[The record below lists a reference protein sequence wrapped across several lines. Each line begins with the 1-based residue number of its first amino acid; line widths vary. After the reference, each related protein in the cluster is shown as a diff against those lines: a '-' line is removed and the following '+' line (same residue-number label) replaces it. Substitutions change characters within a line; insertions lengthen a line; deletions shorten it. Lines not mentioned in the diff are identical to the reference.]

1 LPLAFISQLRQ
12 LYYNEASGLRSVS
25 AFVKWLFFKLKIR
38 AADQQYGGEPIKNAR
53 KVYDSHMEL
62 CKRVI
67 PTDKLLIHRPED
79 GWKPLC
85 DFLGV

>member
-1 LPLAFISQLRQ
+1 
-12 LYYNEASGLRSVS
+12 
-25 AFVKWLFFKLKIR
+25 
-38 AADQQYGGEPIKNAR
+38 
-53 KVYDSHMEL
+53 MEL

-67 PTDKLLIHRPED
+67 PADKLLIHRPED